1 MFRNNVYGKE
11 SGVTLEQ
18 TNEVP
23 KVVLYGDSV
32 GCSYKMK
39 FRVNSYTSLLAR
51 RLSKPVALDY
61 ISGANSTLVLNCLTT
76 DEQRIQH
83 LTDAEIVVLSV
94 GGNNVLV
101 TFLIAF
107 TRALGLGPLGAKTM
121 KEIAQK
127 FKSDKL
133 AGPKALKELLGQKT
147 KDDAMAG
154 VETFRKEFPAI
165 LLKMKEINP
174 NAIIIVHNVY
184 NPFNTLK
191 NKLQRVVGR
200 PMGKFL
206 DMLNE
211 IIAEN
216 QAEHGFLLVDIEN
229 AFKNYKGKNEL
240 THIKSKDM
248 HLTDF
253 GHLTIYRLLYD
264 ALVKAY
270 PQYECEESPGVIKT
284 MKDMTKEEK
293 DVQKEK
299 DALDKAL
306 TEGGD
311 TNPAIQPDGFSSGEL
326 EKYNDLFTGEAGG
339 MKFYPLKKVEVS
351 VENPETVKSLK
362 VNESV
367 FFKIEEDCIAIFDQG
382 GIKLGIVANEP
393 VDSFSPTIATAVKNN
408 FPNTA
413 KVFSNDEKMELIY
426 AIYPTRDYYAKS
438 VKKDH
443 KQEQES
449 K

>member
-1 MFRNNVYGKE
+1 ML
-11 SGVTLEQ
+11 TLEQ

-32 GCSYKMK
+32 GCTYKMK

-76 DEQRIQH
+76 DERRIQH

-101 TFLIAF
+101 TFLMAF
-107 TRALGLGPLGAKTM
+107 VRALDLGPLGAKTM

-127 FKSDKL
+127 FRSDKL
-133 AGPKALKELLGQKT
+133 AGPKALKELLGKKT
-147 KDDAMAG
+147 KEDAMAG

-174 NAIIIVHNVY
+174 DAIIIVHNVY

-191 NKLQRVVGR
+191 NKLQRIVGR

-216 QAEHGFLLVDIEN
+216 QAELGFLLVDIES
-229 AFKNYKGKNEL
+229 AFKNYKGKDEL
-240 THIKSKDM
+240 THIKTKDM

-270 PQYECEESPGVIKT
+270 PQYECEESPDVIKT
-284 MKDMTKEEK
+284 LKNMTKEEK
-293 DVQKEK
+293 KVQKEK

-311 TNPAIQPDGFSSGEL
+311 TNFAVQPDDFSNGEL
-326 EKYNDLFTGEAGG
+326 KKYNDWFTGEAAG
-339 MKFYPLKKVEVS
+339 MKFYPLKKVELA
-351 VENPETVKSLK
+351 VENTDAAKALEI
-362 VNESV
+362 NESV
-367 FFKIEEDCIAIFDQG
+367 FFKIEDGSVAVYNQG
-382 GIKLGIVANEP
+382 GIKLGLVANEP
-393 VDSFSPTIATAVKNN
+393 VDSLSPTIAFTVKNN
-408 FPNTA
+408 FPNTV
-413 KVFSNDEKMELIY
+413 KVFTNGEKMELIY
-426 AIYPTRDYYAKS
+426 AIYPTREYYAES
-438 VKKDH
+438 VKKDQ
-443 KQEQES
+443 KQEEES

>member
-1 MFRNNVYGKE
+1 MLP
-11 SGVTLEQ
+11 LEQ

-51 RLSKPVALDY
+51 RLNKPVALDY

-76 DEQRIQH
+76 DELRIRH

-101 TFLIAF
+101 TFLMAF

-121 KEIAQK
+121 KEIAHK

-147 KDDAMAG
+147 KEDAMAG

-165 LLKMKEINP
+165 LLKMKELNP
-174 NAIIIVHNVY
+174 DAIIIVHNVY

-191 NKLQRVVGR
+191 HKLQRIVGR

-216 QAEHGFLLVDIEN
+216 QAEHSFILVDIEN

-240 THIKSKDM
+240 THIKTKDM

-253 GHLTIYRLLYD
+253 GHLTIYKLLYD

-270 PQYECEESPGVIKT
+270 PQYECEESPDVIKT
-284 MKDMTKEEK
+284 TKTMTKEEK
-293 DVQKEK
+293 EAQKEK

-311 TNPAIQPDGFSSGEL
+311 TNFAVQPDDFSNGEL
-326 EKYNDLFTGEAGG
+326 EKYNDRFTGEAAG
-339 MKFYPLKKVEVS
+339 MKFYPLKKVEVA
-351 VENPETVKSLK
+351 VENTQATKALEL
-362 VNESV
+362 NESV
-367 FFKIEEDCIAIFDQG
+367 FFKVEDNSVAVFNQG
-382 GIKLGIVANEP
+382 GIKLGIIINEP
-393 VDSFSPTIATAVKNN
+393 VDSLSPSITFAVKNN

-413 KVFSNDEKMELIY
+413 KVFSNGEKMELIY
-426 AIYPTRDYYAKS
+426 AIYPSRKYYAES

-443 KQEQES
+443 KQEQEQES

>member
-1 MFRNNVYGKE
+1 M
-11 SGVTLEQ
+11 EQ
-18 TNEVP
+18 TNENP

-51 RLSKPVALDY
+51 RLNKPVALDY

-76 DEQRIQH
+76 DELRIRH

-101 TFLIAF
+101 TFLMAF
-107 TRALGLGPLGAKTM
+107 TRALDLGPLGAKTM

-133 AGPKALKELLGQKT
+133 AGPKALKELLGKKT
-147 KDDAMAG
+147 KEDAAAG

-165 LLKMKEINP
+165 LLKMREINP
-174 NAIIIVHNVY
+174 NAIVIVHNVY
-184 NPFNTLK
+184 NPFNTLS
-191 NKLQRVVGR
+191 NKLQRIVGR

-216 QAEHGFLLVDIEN
+216 QAEHDFLLVDIEN

-240 THIKSKDM
+240 THIKNKDM

-293 DVQKEK
+293 EVQKEK
-299 DALDKAL
+299 DAFDKAL

-311 TNPAIQPDGFSSGEL
+311 TNPAIQPDNFSSGEL
-326 EKYNDLFTGEAGG
+326 EKHNDLFTGEAAG
-339 MKFYPLKKVEVS
+339 MKFYPLKKVEVA
-351 VENPETVKSLK
+351 VENAQAAKALEI
-362 VNESV
+362 NQSV
-367 FFKIEEDCIAIFDQG
+367 FFKVDDGSIAVFNQG
-382 GIKLGIVANEP
+382 GIKLGGIVNEP
-393 VDSFSPTIATAVKNN
+393 VDSLSPNIAFAVENN

-413 KVFSNDEKMELIY
+413 KVFSNGEKTELIY
-426 AIYPTRDYYAKS
+426 AIYPTREYYAKS
-438 VKKDH
+438 VKKDP